1 LALALPSWKAFR
13 GAKNQWQRGEKLF
26 NKGARQMNIDSL
38 HSETEQMIASIE
50 EMIDWEI
57 YCSNA
62 DNGFGGDITTGKRL
76 PTLAEWLNRK

>member
-1 LALALPSWKAFR
+1 MKWDIYNGYSR
-13 GAKNQWQRGEKLF
+13 
-26 NKGARQMNIDSL
+26 
-38 HSETEQMIASIE
+38 TEQMIARSVRNEVDTFTIG
-50 EMIDWEI
+50 EMMDWEA